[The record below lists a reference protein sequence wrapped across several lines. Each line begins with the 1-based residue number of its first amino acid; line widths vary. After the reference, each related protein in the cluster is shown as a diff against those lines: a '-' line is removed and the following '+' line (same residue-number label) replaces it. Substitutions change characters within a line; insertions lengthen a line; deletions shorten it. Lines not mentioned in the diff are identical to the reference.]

1 MATFNVTSRS
11 TTQPGDHA
19 FNLDSPL
26 ADTLNVCASISL
38 TAMGAGSRGA
48 LLAPTGAWTVN
59 VDGKI
64 FSENSVGIDLAAGN
78 TAVSTIN
85 IRGEVGGEEAAIAV
99 RSSAIIENSGKV
111 VGTVNGIVIENGGR
125 TPLRIPA

>member
-1 MATFNVTSRS
+1 MATFNVASRS

-26 ADTLNVCASISL
+26 ADTLNVSASISL
-38 TAMGAGSRGA
+38 TAMGEGSRGA

-59 VDGKI
+59 LDGTI

-85 IRGEVGGEEAAIAV
+85 IGGSRGRGSGY
-99 RSSAIIENSGKV
+99 RSAQF
-111 VGTVNGIVIENGGR
+111 R
-125 TPLRIPA
+125 QH